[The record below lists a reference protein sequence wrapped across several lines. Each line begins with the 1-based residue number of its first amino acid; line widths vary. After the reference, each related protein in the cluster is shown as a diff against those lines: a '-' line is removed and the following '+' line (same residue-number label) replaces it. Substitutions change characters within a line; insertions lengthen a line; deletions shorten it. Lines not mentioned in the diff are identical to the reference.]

1 MSLEGSKMLYFDNA
15 ATSWPKPTVVAAAMH
30 EYMTQCGIGFGRSS
44 GRQAEFVRA
53 TIEDL
58 RRRLAALLHATTD
71 EIILTTSATDGLNLV
86 IQGLFLQRFGAKT
99 CQAEIESQASLPA
112 LVVTT
117 QIEHNSVLR
126 PLQSWERRGW
136 IRVAT
141 LPCDAMGQVIWG
153 PLDELLQQRP
163 LLLCVSHVSN
173 VTGVI
178 QSLDRLGER
187 CHATGTLLLV
197 DAAQSLGCLPVD
209 VQRFGCDFLLAS
221 GHKGLHGPLGTGV
234 AYIRR
239 ECQSQVDSLRLGGT
253 GSFTNKREEELSGP
267 TKWEAGNLNVPGLI
281 GLAAAAR
288 ERPEPTGNDEGLR
301 MNKLAAQLWDGLGK
315 IPEVTRIADPGNNPF
330 EQLESRLPIIS
341 ITVAGWAPAS
351 LAVALE
357 SAAGVVTRAGYHC
370 APLIHSAL
378 GSSADG
384 TLRFSLGPYNTVAD
398 VEQLLLALENVCR
411 F

>member
-1 MSLEGSKMLYFDNA
+1 MSPKGSKMVYFDNA

-30 EYMTQCGIGFGRSS
+30 DYMTQCGIGFGRSS
-44 GRQAEFVRA
+44 GHQAEFVRA

-58 RRRLAALLHATTD
+58 RRRLAAMLHATAD

-86 IQGLFLQRFGAKT
+86 IQGLLLQRFGAKT
-99 CQAEIESQASLPA
+99 CPARVDSHESLPA
-112 LVVTT
+112 LVVAT

-141 LPCDAMGQVIWG
+141 LPCDAMGRVIWDS
-153 PLDELLQQRP
+153 LDELLQQRP

-173 VTGVI
+173 VTGLI
-178 QSLDRLGER
+178 QSLDALGER
-187 CHATGTLLLV
+187 CRASGTLLLV

-239 ECQSQVDSLRLGGT
+239 ERQDQIDSLRLGGT
-253 GSFTNKREEELSGP
+253 GSFTNTREEELSGP

-281 GLAAAAR
+281 GLAAAVGD
-288 ERPEPTGNDEGLR
+288 RPEPPGNDESLKI
-301 MNKLAAQLWDGLGK
+301 NKLASQLWNGLGN
-315 IPEVTRIADPGNNPF
+315 IPEVTRIADPGSNPF
-330 EQLESRLPIIS
+330 EQYGSRLPIIS
-341 ITVAGWAPAS
+341 ITVSGWDPAS

-357 SAAGVVTRAGYHC
+357 SAAGMVTRAGYHC

-384 TLRFSLGPYNTVAD
+384 TLRFSLGPYNTDAE

>member
-1 MSLEGSKMLYFDNA
+1 MSPECSKMVYFDNA
-15 ATSWPKPTVVAAAMH
+15 ATSWPKPTVVATSMH

-44 GRQAEFVRA
+44 GRQAEFVRV

-58 RRRLAALLHATTD
+58 RRRLAAMVHATAE

-99 CQAEIESQASLPA
+99 CQARVDSDSSLPA

-136 IRVAT
+136 IRVVT

-153 PLDELLQQRP
+153 QLDELLQQRP

-178 QSLDRLGER
+178 QSLDSLGER
-187 CHATGTLLLV
+187 CRATGTLLLV

-239 ECQSQVDSLRLGGT
+239 ERQGQIDSLRLGGT
-253 GSFTNKREEELSGP
+253 GSFTNKREEELLGP
-267 TKWEAGNLNVPGLI
+267 SKWEAGNLNVPGLI
-281 GLAAAAR
+281 GLAAAIG
-288 ERPEPTGNDEGLR
+288 ERPEPPRIDEGLKI
-301 MNKLAAQLWDGLGK
+301 NKLASQLWDGLGK
-315 IPEVTRIADPGNNPF
+315 IHEVTRIADPGDNPF
-330 EQLESRLPIIS
+330 EQLETRLPIIS
-341 ITVAGWAPAS
+341 ITVAGWDPAS

-398 VEQLLLALENVCR
+398 VEHLLLALENVCR

>member
-1 MSLEGSKMLYFDNA
+1 MSPQGSKMVYFDNA

-30 EYMTQCGIGFGRSS
+30 DYMTQCGIGFGRSS

-58 RRRLAALLHATTD
+58 RRRLAAMLHATAD

-86 IQGLFLQRFGAKT
+86 IQGLLLQRFGAKT
-99 CQAEIESQASLPA
+99 CQAKVDSHASLPA
-112 LVVTT
+112 LVVAT

-141 LPCDAMGQVIWG
+141 LPCDAMGRVIWN

-178 QSLDRLGER
+178 QSLDGLGER
-187 CHATGTLLLV
+187 CRASGTLLLV
-197 DAAQSLGCLPVD
+197 DAAQSLGCMPVD

-239 ECQSQVDSLRLGGT
+239 ERQDQIDSLRLGGT
-253 GSFTNKREEELSGP
+253 GSYTNTREEELSGP

-281 GLAAAAR
+281 GLAAAVG
-288 ERPEPTGNDEGLR
+288 ERPEPPGNDESLKI
-301 MNKLAAQLWDGLGK
+301 NKLASQLWNGLGK

-330 EQLESRLPIIS
+330 EQQGSRLPIIS
-341 ITVAGWAPAS
+341 ITVAGWDPAS

-378 GSSADG
+378 GSSPDG
-384 TLRFSLGPYNTVAD
+384 TLRFSLGPYNTNAE

>member
-1 MSLEGSKMLYFDNA
+1 MSPEYSKMIYFDNA

-30 EYMTQCGIGFGRSS
+30 DYMTQCGIGFGRSS
-44 GRQAEFVRA
+44 GRQAEFVRV
-53 TIEDL
+53 TIEKL
-58 RRRLAALLHATTD
+58 RRGLAALLHATAE

-99 CQAEIESQASLPA
+99 CRARVDSDSSLPA

-141 LPCDAMGQVIWG
+141 LPCDEMGQVIWDQ
-153 PLDELLQQRP
+153 LDELLQQRP

-178 QSLDRLGER
+178 QSLDSLGER
-187 CHATGTLLLV
+187 CRATGTLLLV

-209 VQRFGCDFLLAS
+209 VQRFACDFLLAS

-234 AYIRR
+234 AYIRHER
-239 ECQSQVDSLRLGGT
+239 QGHIDSLRLGGT
-253 GSFTNKREEELSGP
+253 GSFTNQREEELSGP
-267 TKWEAGNLNVPGLI
+267 SKWEAGNLNVPGLI
-281 GLAAAAR
+281 GLAAAVG
-288 ERPEPTGNDEGLR
+288 ERSEPPRNDESLKT
-301 MNKLAAQLWDGLGK
+301 NKLASQLWDGLGK
-315 IPEVTRIADPGNNPF
+315 IPEVTRIADPGDNPF
-330 EQLESRLPIIS
+330 EQHESRLPIIS
-341 ITVAGWAPAS
+341 ITVAGWDPAS

-384 TLRFSLGPYNTVAD
+384 TLRFSLGPYNTVSD
-398 VEQLLLALENVCR
+398 VEHLLLAMENVCR